1 MYVFVNTRLINK
13 VYKETFVFAANWKTV
28 CFFYSLVHDSIWN
41 IFLDQTTASRR
52 SLLTLS
58 SDLYIVMIN

>member
-28 CFFYSLVHDSIWN
+28 CFFFILLSM
-41 IFLDQTTASRR
+41 TAFE
-52 SLLTLS
+52 TFF
-58 SDLYIVMIN
+58 

>member
-28 CFFYSLVHDSIWN
+28 CAFFFILLSM
-41 IFLDQTTASRR
+41 TAPE
-52 SLLTLS
+52 TFF
-58 SDLYIVMIN
+58 